1 MDQTAGALIAV
12 DWGTSRLRA
21 RLVDPAGRVLAEA
34 ESSEGIAKVT
44 AGGHEAAFDRVTSG
58 WPKVPAIMAGM
69 IGSRQGW
76 REAAYLPC
84 PAAIDGLAREVVR
97 FQAGN
102 GRPVAIVPGVM
113 LRSQARDGD
122 VMRGEETQIA
132 GLIGR
137 EPDFE
142 GTVVLP
148 GTHSKW
154 ASVSR
159 RAIDDFQT
167 YLSGEMF
174 DLLAHQSF
182 LRYSV
187 SGEVLAASP
196 DFALGVRRT
205 AVEGLPFLSA
215 IFSVRARA
223 LLDGAPADA
232 NISYL
237 SGLVI
242 GGEIAA
248 AKASGRLAKGTLRI
262 VGGKGLGETYSRALA
277 IADID
282 ATVLDGDALALSG
295 LLQVAGA
302 IGFIPVKARSVA

>member
-1 MDQTAGALIAV
+1 MNQTAGVLIAV

-21 RLVDPAGRVLAEA
+21 RLVDAGGGIVAEA
-34 ESSEGIAKVT
+34 GSEDGIGRLAQ
-44 AGGHEAAFDRVTSG
+44 GGHEDAFERLVSG

-76 REAAYLPC
+76 REAQYLPC
-84 PAAIDGLAREVVR
+84 PADIEAL
-97 FQAGN
+97 AGN
-102 GRPVAIVPGVM
+102 VTRFETAAGRAVTIVPGVM
-113 LRSQARDGD
+113 LRSVERDGD

-132 GLIGR
+132 GLLAR
-137 EPDFE
+137 EPAFN

-154 ASVSR
+154 ASV
-159 RAIDDFQT
+159 AHGGITDFQT

-182 LRYSV
+182 LRHSV
-187 SGEVLAASP
+187 TGNASAEAF

-205 AVEGLPFLSA
+205 VLEGLPFLSA

-223 LLDGAPADA
+223 LLNNAPPEA
-232 NISYL
+232 NVSYL

-248 AKASGRLAKGTLRI
+248 AKASGRLGSGTLRI
-262 VGGKGLGETYSRALA
+262 VGGRALGDIYVRALA
-277 IADID
+277 IAGIA
-282 ATVLDGDALALSG
+282 ATVLDGDALALDG
-295 LLQVAGA
+295 LLHVART
-302 IGFIPVKARSVA
+302 IGFLPARQRSVA